1 MNDLMMEKGFSRT
14 DSKYVLLFKK
24 RPLISKPQYD
34 YSINNL
40 ISSNYNRN
48 RISSIE
54 KPSVTTNKKL
64 NLIIFNLEQKKNN
77 LREKFF
83 NEKKTINEYDS
94 FHMKIK
100 ELLKSKNLIEKKE
113 IIVRND
119 RLNGIRESIKNLIKF
134 EKKYALDENFVKL
147 KLKEN
152 NKTPPICSYNPNLNC
167 INKHTPIAD
176 LCGHHYKSLIK
187 LKKQNQKKYS
197 YNHDDKI
204 ILNEEENN
212 ESKNANKINNNN
224 NQDTFTSIN
233 NKINHSKSINLMS
246 RINYSKNIEK
256 KRRPISKS
264 NSMELSSTNSY
275 KKKSNISVPIFH
287 KMISRDKN
295 NYLNKNIFLGDY
307 FPNYDSIYSN
317 ANKYTYINKEL
328 KNKKNK
334 LRKIISCSNPPGEYL
349 LLPSLN
355 NL

>member
-14 DSKYVLLFKK
+14 DNKYFLFFKK
-24 RPLISKPQYD
+24 RPLIYKPQYD
-34 YSINNL
+34 NSINNL
-40 ISSNYNRN
+40 ISSNYNKN
-48 RISSIE
+48 SMSSIE

-83 NEKKTINEYDS
+83 NEKKAINEYDS

-113 IIVRND
+113 IIVKND

-134 EKKYALDENFVKL
+134 KKKYALDENFVKI

-152 NKTPPICSYNPNLNC
+152 NKTPPLCNYNPNLNS
-167 INKHTPIAD
+167 INKHTPFAD
-176 LCGHHYKSLIK
+176 LSGHHHKSLIK
-187 LKKQNQKKYS
+187 IKKQNQNYLN
-197 YNHDDKI
+197 NHGDII
-204 ILNEEENN
+204 ILNEERNN
-212 ESKNANKINNNN
+212 ETKNVNKINNNN
-224 NQDTFTSIN
+224 NQDIFISIN
-233 NKINHSKSINLMS
+233 NKMNYSKSINSMS
-246 RINYSKNIEK
+246 RLNYSKNIEK

-264 NSMELSSTNSY
+264 NSMELSPINSY
-275 KKKSNISVPIFH
+275 KKKSNISVPIFN

-295 NYLNKNIFLGDY
+295 NYLYKNIFLGDY

-317 ANKYTYINKEL
+317 ANKYISINKEL
-328 KNKKNK
+328 KKKKNK

-355 NL
+355 NI